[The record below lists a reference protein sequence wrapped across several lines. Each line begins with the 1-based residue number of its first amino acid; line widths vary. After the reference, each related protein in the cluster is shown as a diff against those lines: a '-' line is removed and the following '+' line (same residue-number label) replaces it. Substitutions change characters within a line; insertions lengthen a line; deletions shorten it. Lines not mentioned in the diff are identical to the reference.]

1 MLLTTLRQQVI
12 VWVRVSGVW
21 KAGRVWRKESG
32 VWKSGA
38 VFPKVSSVW
47 RS

>member
-1 MLLTTLRQQVI
+1 MLLTILRQQVI

-21 KAGRVWRKESG
+21 KAGRVWKKQDG
-32 VWKSGA
+32 VWVAGTA
-38 VFPKVSSVW
+38 FPKTSSAW